1 MDEALRFVHHSV
13 VNELPELLSLSAKAL
28 RKAPFKATVREWRE
42 ATIDDALALA
52 PFAGFAF
59 VLGSLLLSAT
69 QGPTSSTTSTT
80 TPATSARTVASNKES
95 YWLTRIVLL
104 RGMGLIYL
112 AAFLTSAA
120 QSRALF
126 GTLGLSW

>member
-52 PFAGFAF
+52 PFAGFGF

-69 QGPTSSTTSTT
+69 QGPTSTTSTT
-80 TPATSARTVASNKES
+80 TTATSARAVASNKES